1 MQSKLKAFLPVILVF
16 IILNGFFLF
25 GTELLDKWNADRDV
39 LMVGNLL
46 LFVITLISFFIA
58 QRGLKSPNP
67 HAFTRAVFGSILLK
81 LFLCIIAATVYIA
94 TYQRDLN
101 KAALFGCMGLYL
113 IYTFMEVSALTKM
126 LRGKA
131 HG

>member
-1 MQSKLKAFLPVILVF
+1 MQSKLRAFLPVFLVF
-16 IILNGFFLF
+16 IILNAFFLA
-25 GTELLDKWNADRDV
+25 GNDLLNKWNAEQDV

-46 LFVITLISFFIA
+46 LFLITLISFFIA

-81 LFLCIIAATVYIA
+81 LFVCIIAATVYIA
-94 TYQRDLN
+94 TYKSNLN
-101 KAALFGCMGLYL
+101 KPALFGCMGLYL
-113 IYTFMEVSALTKM
+113 VYTFMEVSALTKM